1 MKKVLIFL
9 LNWARVS
16 KNSSGEITNLPYLR
30 HTASKGLPIIISTG
44 MASLHEVSDA
54 LLVLESSGT
63 PRNQITVLHC
73 NTEYPT
79 PMEDVNLNAM
89 LAMKAEFGVN
99 VGYSDHTLGMKFLLL
114 QLPWVQL

>member
-1 MKKVLIFL
+1 
-9 LNWARVS
+9 
-16 KNSSGEITNLPYLR
+16 
-30 HTASKGLPIIISTG
+30 

-99 VGYSDHTLGMKFLLL
+99 VGYSDHTLGIEV
-114 QLPWVQL
+114 PIAAAAGCNCD